1 MFAKFYV
8 LASNVNS
15 ATHDLTPTPTPTPG
29 ESFERVQNTSQPMYY
44 ILNDNFITKFIENAA
59 NTIMDQLGRIFNWIA
74 VKCFDVIY
82 PVIDWGSKILIVICI
97 ISFYVTDHSD
107 KKSIATAIKA
117 FMVYLL
123 ATMIYGA
130 IH

>member
-1 MFAKFYV
+1 MLCKMYV

-15 ATHDLTPTPTPTPG
+15 VTHDPSPTPTPA
-29 ESFERVQNTSQPMYY
+29 ESFERVKNTSQPMYY
-44 ILNDNFITKFIENAA
+44 ILNDNFISKFIENAA
-59 NTIMDQLGRIFNWIA
+59 NTVMEQTGRILKWLAIKIYDT
-74 VKCFDVIY
+74 VY

-97 ISFYVTDHSD
+97 ISIFVTDGKD
-107 KKSIATAIKA
+107 KKSLGTAIKA
-117 FMVYLL
+117 FLIYIL

>member
-1 MFAKFYV
+1 MFATLYV
-8 LASNVNS
+8 LASNINS
-15 ATHDLTPTPTPTPG
+15 VTHDPTPTPVPG
-29 ESFERVQNTSQPMYY
+29 TESFERVKNTSQPMYY

-59 NTIMDQLGRIFNWIA
+59 NTVMEQTGRILKWIA
-74 VKCFDVIY
+74 VKCFDVVF
-82 PVIDWGSKILIVICI
+82 PVIDWGAKILIVICI
-97 ISFYVTDHSD
+97 ISFYVTDFSD